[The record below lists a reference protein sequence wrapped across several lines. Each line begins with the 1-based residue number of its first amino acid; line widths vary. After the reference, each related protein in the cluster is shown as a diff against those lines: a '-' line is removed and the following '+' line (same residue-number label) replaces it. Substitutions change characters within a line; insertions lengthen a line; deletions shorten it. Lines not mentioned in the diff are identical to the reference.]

1 MPSTF
6 KSKTMAL
13 SNLKKK
19 GKAVKRKQPLTVYS
33 DTQGTTEDEE
43 ESSLQDLMA
52 NMGAMLTNLTSREET
67 RGQVG

>member
-1 MPSTF
+1 
-6 KSKTMAL
+6 MAL